1 MKKRYLFLTLMILSL
16 ISIFIGVKE
25 ISPLD
30 ILRFNEEKVQI
41 VLISRIPRVIS
52 IVIAGASMS
61 ISGLIMQQISR
72 NKFIS
77 PTTAATVD
85 CAKLGI
91 LVSLIVFTEASSLQK
106 MLISFAFSLAGTVLF
121 MKIVK
126 RVKLKNTIFIPLVG
140 IMLGNIIDSVTTFLA
155 YKYNLVQ
162 NVSSWLQG
170 NFSMVIKGRY
180 ELLYLSVP
188 LLIIAFLY
196 ANKFTVAGMGE
207 DFSTNLG
214 LNYNKVVNMG
224 IAIVALVS
232 SLVVITVGKIPFLGL
247 IIPNIVTIYLGD
259 NMKKGISHVGLLGA
273 VFVLFCDILGRV
285 IIYPYEISIGLTVG
299 IIGSIL
305 FLYLLMR
312 RNAYEM

>member
-1 MKKRYLFLTLMILSL
+1 MKKRYLFLTLIILSL

-106 MLISFAFSLAGTVLF
+106 MLISFIFSLAGTVLF

-188 LLIIAFLY
+188 LLVIAFLY